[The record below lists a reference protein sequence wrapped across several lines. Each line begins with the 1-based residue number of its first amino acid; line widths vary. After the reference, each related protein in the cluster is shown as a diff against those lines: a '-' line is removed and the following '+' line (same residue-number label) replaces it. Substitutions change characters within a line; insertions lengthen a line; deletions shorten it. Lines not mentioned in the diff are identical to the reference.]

1 MPLSEL
7 IKSEHSFLNT
17 QHTCGD
23 AIALMEDEMQKQ
35 LPLLD
40 QSTMQY
46 LALIHYQDV
55 LDWHDAQQLLIHT
68 SLLNF
73 KPAILANAH
82 PFDALKVMRNN
93 QLAIL
98 PVLDK
103 QQVYLGYLTQEDL
116 INYLGQQTAIQQEG
130 AIMVVEV
137 AQKDLSFAE
146 IARICESE
154 QVPIW
159 SMHSYIIPETGR
171 VEITIKTNSVHVSGL
186 VQSIERH
193 NFQVTAVF
201 GDQSRDTDI
210 EDRYDLLMTYLN
222 M

>member
-17 QHTCGD
+17 LHTCGD

-46 LALIHYQDV
+46 LALIHYHDV
-55 LDWHDAQQLLIHT
+55 QDWHDAQQLLIHT

-98 PVLDK
+98 PV
-103 QQVYLGYLTQEDL
+103 
-116 INYLGQQTAIQQEG
+116 
-130 AIMVVEV
+130 
-137 AQKDLSFAE
+137 
-146 IARICESE
+146 
-154 QVPIW
+154 
-159 SMHSYIIPETGR
+159 
-171 VEITIKTNSVHVSGL
+171 
-186 VQSIERH
+186 
-193 NFQVTAVF
+193 
-201 GDQSRDTDI
+201 
-210 EDRYDLLMTYLN
+210 
-222 M
+222 